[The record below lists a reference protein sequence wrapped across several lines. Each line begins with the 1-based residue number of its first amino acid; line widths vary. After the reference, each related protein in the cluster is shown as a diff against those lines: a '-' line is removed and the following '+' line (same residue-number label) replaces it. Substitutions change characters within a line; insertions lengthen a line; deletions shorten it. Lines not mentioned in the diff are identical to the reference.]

1 MRRMMTRPITRSLAS
16 LLLFCSLAAHATESA
31 YTPSSNAG
39 KPLIEQLGDGFVNT
53 TQTLASSLTD
63 TVKGTVNGSVGLVG
77 SVTAIVADTVS
88 TTVTGTA
95 DVAGKV
101 GGAVADGMRTTVTE
115 TAHMAGMVGGLVADG
130 VKHTVSGTA
139 RVAGK
144 VGGAVADGVRHTV
157 SGTADAAGTVG
168 GAVADTV
175 RTTAFGTVRVAGTVT
190 HAMLS
195 TAGTTVNGAVRV
207 ADAVGTI
214 VAGTVAEAARTLISV
229 PKSMLEYATSL
240 IGTPYKWGG
249 TDADSGLD
257 CSGFVLEVIK
267 KSSTPA
273 QLPRTAREMS
283 KQGEKVDKGEL
294 KPGDL
299 VFFNT
304 RRRAFSHVGIYLGDD
319 SFVHAAS
326 GKKSG
331 KQVRID
337 RLSSSY
343 YTKRYNGARRL
354 ADVSL
359 E

>member
-1 MRRMMTRPITRSLAS
+1 MPRMMTRPITRALAG
-16 LLLFCSLAAHATESA
+16 LLLCCSVAAQAAEPVHT
-31 YTPSSNAG
+31 YPSPGG

-53 TQTLASSLTD
+53 TQTLATTLTD
-63 TVKGTVNGSVGLVG
+63 TVKGTVNGSVSLVG
-77 SVTAIVADTVS
+77 SVTGIVADTVA

-101 GGAVADGMRTTVTE
+101 GGAVADGVRITVSE

-144 VGGAVADGVRHTV
+144 VGGAVADGVRYTV

-168 GAVADTV
+168 GVVADTV
-175 RTTAFGTVRVAGTVT
+175 RTTAYGTVRAAGTVT
-190 HAMLS
+190 NAMLT

-207 ADAVGTI
+207 ADAVGSI
-214 VAGTVAEAARTLISV
+214 VAGTVAEAARNIIAV

-267 KSSTPA
+267 KAPVSA

-283 KQGEKVDKGEL
+283 KQGEKVGKGEL

-304 RRRAFSHVGIYLGDD
+304 RRRPFSHVGIYLGDD

-354 ADVSL
+354 ADLSL